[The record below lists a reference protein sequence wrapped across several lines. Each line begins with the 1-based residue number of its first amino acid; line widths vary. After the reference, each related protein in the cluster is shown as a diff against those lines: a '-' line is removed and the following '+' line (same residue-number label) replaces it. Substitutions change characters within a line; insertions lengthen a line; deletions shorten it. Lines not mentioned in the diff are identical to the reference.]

1 MVFKFEQENLTL
13 FKKVSLTLSTVYD
26 FSKSVFLKDIIS
38 SSDGH
43 VPCRQRRH
51 YKANAIYNCVIVSK
65 LTISNKKD

>member
-38 SSDGH
+38 SSDGRG
-43 VPCRQRRH
+43 PCRQWRH
-51 YKANAIYNCVIVSK
+51 YKANVIYN
-65 LTISNKKD
+65 